1 MARKKYSGGFEEY
14 ESKLKRVMERLGV
27 KQYKY
32 DWSRNECFIEFT
44 YKNQYYRF
52 EHSLHK
58 AAEHKQN
65 IHYSSDLFAQ
75 LVKTL
80 EDIAR
85 MVERGIYD
93 LSTWIEGMKT
103 LPPKKQIPQCFVTLG
118 FDNIPSM
125 DDLKNRFHMLAKE
138 SHPDSGGNSELFCLY
153 KSAYEEAEM
162 CLMEEQKNE
171 K

>member
-1 MARKKYSGGFEEY
+1 MWRDRTEWQEKNIAADLRNTKQVKACY
-14 ESKLKRVMERLGV
+14 RRLGV

-80 EDIAR
+80 EILP
-85 MVERGIYD
+85 EW
-93 LSTWIEGMKT
+93 LSVVYMIC
-103 LPPKKQIPQCFVTLG
+103 LLG
-118 FDNIPSM
+118 
-125 DDLKNRFHMLAKE
+125 
-138 SHPDSGGNSELFCLY
+138 
-153 KSAYEEAEM
+153 
-162 CLMEEQKNE
+162 
-171 K
+171 

>member
-103 LPPKKQIPQCFVTLG
+103 LPPKKQIHSVL
-118 FDNIPSM
+118 
-125 DDLKNRFHMLAKE
+125 
-138 SHPDSGGNSELFCLY
+138 
-153 KSAYEEAEM
+153 
-162 CLMEEQKNE
+162 
-171 K
+171 

>member
-93 LSTWIEGMKT
+93 LSILDER
-103 LPPKKQIPQCFVTLG
+103 V
-118 FDNIPSM
+118 
-125 DDLKNRFHMLAKE
+125 
-138 SHPDSGGNSELFCLY
+138 
-153 KSAYEEAEM
+153 
-162 CLMEEQKNE
+162 
-171 K
+171 

>member
-32 DWSRNECFIEFT
+32 DWSRNECFIEFN

-85 MVERGIYD
+85 MVPHAPRHPVRHQHSPQTAERRASGRGNQD
-93 LSTWIEGMKT
+93 
-103 LPPKKQIPQCFVTLG
+103 
-118 FDNIPSM
+118 PSAA
-125 DDLKNRFHMLAKE
+125 DVA
-138 SHPDSGGNSELFCLY
+138 
-153 KSAYEEAEM
+153 
-162 CLMEEQKNE
+162 
-171 K
+171 

>member
-103 LPPKKQIPQCFVTLG
+103 LPPKKQ
-118 FDNIPSM
+118 
-125 DDLKNRFHMLAKE
+125 

-153 KSAYEEAEM
+153 KSAYEEAEKY
-162 CLMEEQKNE
+162 LMEEKE
-171 K
+171 

>member
-1 MARKKYSGGFEEY
+1 MNA
-14 ESKLKRVMERLGV
+14 LL
-27 KQYKY
+27 
-32 DWSRNECFIEFT
+32 NLLI
-44 YKNQYYRF
+44 KNQYYRF

-103 LPPKKQIPQCFVTLG
+103 YRQKKT
-118 FDNIPSM
+118 
-125 DDLKNRFHMLAKE
+125 
-138 SHPDSGGNSELFCLY
+138 NSAVFC
-153 KSAYEEAEM
+153 
-162 CLMEEQKNE
+162 NVGI
-171 K
+171 

>member
-118 FDNIPSM
+118 FDNIPTM
-125 DDLKNRFHMLAKE
+125 DELKNRFRILAKE
-138 SHPDSGGNSELFCLY
+138 SHPDSGGNPELFCLY

-162 CLMEEQKNE
+162 CLREEQKNE

>member
-1 MARKKYSGGFEEY
+1 
-14 ESKLKRVMERLGV
+14 
-27 KQYKY
+27 
-32 DWSRNECFIEFT
+32 
-44 YKNQYYRF
+44 
-52 EHSLHK
+52 
-58 AAEHKQN
+58 
-65 IHYSSDLFAQ
+65 
-75 LVKTL
+75 
-80 EDIAR
+80 

-103 LPPKKQIPQCFVTLG
+103 LPPKKQIPQCFVALG

-162 CLMEEQKNE
+162 YLMEERE
-171 K
+171 